1 MLVKKRDYIHSKRD
15 NPASQFDKRH
25 ILQIVKEVE
34 EGLPRKEACSIYG
47 MAYGTMNEWIRKYAS
62 ENYLAN
68 RRKVFSE
75 QDRRKI
81 VRLIQDQKI
90 TKQQAQKLYK
100 VGKKALNDWLLS
112 AKKEEA
118 ELVRSNHNDMTVE
131 PISYSPIETRKQLNE
146 ANLKIK
152 ALETMIDIAEQQFK
166 ISIRKKFGAKQ
177 LKK

>member
-1 MLVKKRDYIHSKRD
+1 MLVKKRNYINSTRS
-15 NPASQFDKRH
+15 NPASQFDKRL

-34 EGLPRKEACSIYG
+34 DGLPRKEACLIYG
-47 MAYGTMNEWIRKYAS
+47 MAYCTMNEWIRKYAS
-62 ENYLAN
+62 ESYRATQ
-68 RRKVFSE
+68 RVVFTD
-75 QDRRKI
+75 QQRRKI
-81 VRLIQDQKI
+81 VRLIQDRKI

-118 ELVRSNHNDMTVE
+118 ELVKSNHNDMTIE
-131 PISYSPIETRKQLNE
+131 PISCSSIEAGKQLKE
-146 ANLKIK
+146 ASLKIK

-166 ISIRKKFGAKQ
+166 IPIRKKFGAKQ

>member
-1 MLVKKRDYIHSKRD
+1 MLVKKRNYINSTRS
-15 NPASQFDKRH
+15 NPASQFDKRL
-25 ILQIVKEVE
+25 IFQIVKEVE

-47 MAYGTMNEWIRKYAS
+47 MAYCTMNEWIRKYAS
-62 ENYLAN
+62 ESY
-68 RRKVFSE
+68 RSTQRGVFTD
-75 QDRRKI
+75 QQRRKI
-81 VRLIQDQKI
+81 VRLIQDRKI

-118 ELVRSNHNDMTVE
+118 ELVRFNHNDMTIE
-131 PISYSPIETRKQLNE
+131 PINYSSAEACKQLKE

-166 ISIRKKFGAKQ
+166 ISIRKKSGAKQ
-177 LKK
+177 

>member
-1 MLVKKRDYIHSKRD
+1 MLVKKRNCILSKRD
-15 NPASQFDKRH
+15 NPASQFDKRL

-34 EGLPRKEACSIYG
+34 EGLPRKQACSIYG

-62 ENYLAN
+62 DSYQAS
-68 RRKVFSE
+68 RKKVFSDHE
-75 QDRRKI
+75 RRKI
-81 VRLIQDQKI
+81 VRLIQTQKI

-100 VGKKALNDWLLS
+100 VGKKALNAWLLN

-118 ELVRSNHNDMTVE
+118 ELVISNPNDM
-131 PISYSPIETRKQLNE
+131 PIEPVSYLPSELRKQLNE

-166 ISIRKKFGAKQ
+166 IPIRKKFGAKQ
-177 LKK
+177 

>member
-1 MLVKKRDYIHSKRD
+1 MLVKKRNYINSTRS
-15 NPASQFDKRH
+15 NPTSQFDKRL

-47 MAYGTMNEWIRKYAS
+47 MAYCTMNEWIRKYAS
-62 ENYLAN
+62 EDYQAK
-68 RRKVFSE
+68 RRKVFSD

-100 VGKKALNDWLLS
+100 VGKKALNDWMLQ
-112 AKKEEA
+112 AKRQEA
-118 ELVRSNHNDMTVE
+118 ELGKSNSSDM
-131 PISYSPIETRKQLNE
+131 PIETLCNSPSELSKQLNE

-152 ALETMIDIAEQQFK
+152 ALETMIDIAEQKFK
-166 ISIRKKFGAKQ
+166 ISIRKKSGAKQ
-177 LKK
+177 YYR